1 MAMDFIGL
9 SVGMGYTD
17 ETVIGGG
24 ALKGKN
30 CVVSNIEEVADGVN
44 VTFQWILDNGTVQT
58 ETVLLPKGTQGEAGV
73 DGKSAYEIWL
83 EAGNTGTEEDF
94 LISLVGEKGADGT
107 MTFADLT
114 EEQKESLRGEDG
126 FSPIITENADNTD
139 EVYRL
144 DIETK
149 DDKFTTPNLKGAGG
163 SGTGTVDEE
172 LDITSTNAIQNKV
185 VAEKFEKIEGMLKD
199 EVVYWYNG
207 SYSVEAYKTETKI
220 TADMI
225 GTEISIIIVS
235 DRYGESS
242 GTVTIEAQVDE
253 NTFTVSGDRSDN
265 FRFAYEESIKS
276 NGINDSQT
284 STETTWSSLHIQDV
298 IDGTIGDIASEIIR
312 DSIISDDTTWSSEKI
327 ERDYSTKEYVAEQ
340 ISNSVHLVK
349 EIVDAPPTVDEAKEN
364 VIYMVK
370 DDTVTSGDVYKEYQL
385 INGEVVQTG
394 DTSIDLSGYA
404 KEDYVDEKVEHAFDY
419 LTEEQKA
426 QLKGEDGK
434 SAYQSWLDEGN
445 TGTEQDFLDSL
456 KGEDG
461 VATEILHTDLTG
473 FDGVTTVLD
482 LVNALL
488 EEYRTERKN
497 IRFECGS
504 LSNTN
509 LTDLPQPYGYLT
521 IKVGG
526 TNILEVTFSYSNLGF
541 KKMYYGFLNRTVDET
556 LYSSLDW
563 KEVNTGAGAGADGK
577 SAYDIWLDEGNS
589 GSESDFLNSLK
600 GEKGDRGANGYDGI
614 STTITGV
621 TASVDANTGTPSVTV
636 TAGGTEIARTYNFAF
651 KNIKGAKGDTGAN
664 GTTPTIKAVAG
675 SNINT
680 VGTPSVTA
688 STSGTT
694 TTFTFNNLKGAKGD
708 TGANGT
714 TPTIKASA
722 GSNIGSVGTPK
733 VTASTSGTTTTF
745 TFDYLK
751 GAKGDKGDPGT
762 QYTITTSTA
771 EENIN
776 REILVGTIDGHQVYQ
791 VTYKMG
797 AQTNSTGEKKSYKI
811 GYPGNDVTMIEATG
825 VINDGSV
832 TFVVPYYKPDTG
844 EYAYL
849 GKYMSQMLVVSNMK
863 TIKGAL
869 VTVRYIKNTDYLK

>member
-44 VTFQWILDNGTVQT
+44 VTFQWILDDGTVQT
-58 ETVLLPKGTQGEAGV
+58 ETVLLPKGTQGEVGV
-73 DGKSAYEIWL
+73 AGKSAYEVWL
-83 EAGNTGTEEDF
+83 EAGNTGTEQDF
-94 LISLVGEKGADGT
+94 LSSLVGEKGADGT
-107 MTFADLT
+107 MTFEDLT
-114 EEQKESLRGEDG
+114 EEQKASLKGEQGEQGEDGKSAYEIWLEQGNVGSEQDFLDSLKGEEG
-126 FSPIITENADNTD
+126 FSPIITENANNTD

-349 EIVDAPPTVDEAKEN
+349 EIVDEPPTVDEAKEN

-370 DDTVTSGDVYKEYQL
+370 DDTVTSGDVYNEYQL

-404 KEDYVDEKVEHAFDY
+404 KLDDEAI
-419 LTEEQKA
+419 
-426 QLKGEDGK
+426 
-434 SAYQSWLDEGN
+434 N
-445 TGTEQDFLDSL
+445 TDTTWSSEKIASELEISSQ
-456 KGEDG
+456 
-461 VATEILHTDLTG
+461 EILHIDLSG
-473 FDGVTTVLD
+473 NLDGITTVLD
-482 LVNALL
+482 LVNTLL

-497 IRFECGS
+497 VRFECGS

-541 KKMYYGFLNRTVDET
+541 KKMYYGFLNRTADET

-577 SAYDIWLDEGNS
+577 SAYEIWLDEGNS

-621 TASVDANTGTPSVTV
+621 TASVDANVGTPSVTV
-636 TAGGTEIARTYNFAF
+636 TAGGTDIARTYNFAF
-651 KNIKGAKGDTGAN
+651 KNLKGAKGDTGAN
-664 GTTPTIKAVAG
+664 GTTPTIKASAG

-722 GSNIGSVGTPK
+722 GSNIGSVGTPS
-733 VTASTSGTTTTF
+733 VSASTSGTTTTF
-745 TFDYLK
+745 TFNYL
-751 GAKGDKGDPGT
+751 KGDKGDTGDTGPAGYKRFPSTPGT
-762 QYTITTSTA
+762 TTT
-771 EENIN
+771 
-776 REILVGTIDGHQVYQ
+776 
-791 VTYKMG
+791 
-797 AQTNSTGEKKSYKI
+797 
-811 GYPGNDVTMIEATG
+811 TG
-825 VINDGSV
+825 VICSLEAKKVVVLYCIHSGGGSLAATSYPTGL
-832 TFVVPYYKPDTG
+832 TFNGSAWSSGTK
-844 EYAYL
+844 ALSL
-849 GKYMSQMLVVSNMK
+849 GSIYTIANTSSSST
-863 TIKGAL
+863 TIKVDNNGGGGFL
-869 VTVRYIKNTDYLK
+869 VFGPMS